1 MVIPVWI
8 EWGVPIGGLIIAAAG
23 ILYARHIAADFDRKY
38 GKRG

>member
-1 MVIPVWI
+1 MGPVWI

-23 ILYARHIAADFDRKY
+23 YFYARYTAAQFDRKY